1 MKEIKE
7 ALIELYQGV
16 KIRKLSEIN
25 NMPDELI
32 LEEQEI
38 LNKLPIMDLI
48 NYISNSIEILS
59 EIKAQEKYEE
69 KILEDEKKEKYINNE
84 DLENDANGLKL
95 YEGML
100 IKAESDIR
108 NHIRVR
114 IIFNKIIYILFID
127 RTRIKT

>member
-1 MKEIKE
+1 MKEVKK
-7 ALIELYQGV
+7 ALVELYQGV
-16 KIRKLSEIN
+16 KVRKLSEIN
-25 NMPDELI
+25 NKPEDLI

-38 LNKLPIMDLI
+38 LNKLPAIDLI

-69 KILEDEKKEKYINNE
+69 KVSEDEKKDKYINNE

-114 IIFNKIIYILFID
+114 IIINNIIFIY
-127 RTRIKT
+127 

>member
-1 MKEIKE
+1 MSMKEVKK

-16 KIRKLSEIN
+16 KVRKLSEIN
-25 NMPDELI
+25 NMPEDLI

-38 LNKLPIMDLI
+38 LNKLPAIELI

-69 KILEDEKKEKYINNE
+69 KVSEDEKKENYINNE
-84 DLENDANGLKL
+84 DLEKDANGLKL

-108 NHIRVR
+108 IHIRVR
-114 IIFNKIIYILFID
+114 K
-127 RTRIKT
+127 